1 MRNFVNI
8 RFENGLF
15 NINYNKEK
23 NVIMNYKLFLENVK
37 KEVAGRSGKD
47 AHVVLNH
54 IIKNNGR
61 ELDGIAIMEKSS
73 HIAPT
78 IYLNGYYEQYMS
90 GRSIESVAD
99 EVVSLHIKNRDGI
112 RLCSEYF
119 ESYGKLRKVIVY
131 KLINYEKNKKLL
143 SDVPHKRI
151 LDLAVVFYCLID
163 QSGGVSATA
172 LIHREHI
179 KKWGITEETL
189 YNDALKNTPVLLK
202 SSITPMSSL
211 LHEIARECGDDRAS
225 RVVDEMECEGDTCGE
240 SLYVLTNS
248 SRVNG
253 AACIL
258 YDNLLGSFAEVI
270 HADLYIL
277 PSSVHEVILLP
288 KLNSFDKSDLLNMV
302 REVNEQGVA
311 EDEVLSDNVYEYNR
325 KDGVI
330 TL

>member
-1 MRNFVNI
+1 
-8 RFENGLF
+8 
-15 NINYNKEK
+15 
-23 NVIMNYKLFLENVK
+23 MNYKSFLDSVK
-37 KEVAGRSGKD
+37 KEVELQSDKN
-47 AHVVLNH
+47 VNVMLNH

-61 ELDGIAIMEKSS
+61 ELDGIAVMEKDS

-78 IYLNGYYEQYMS
+78 IYLNGYFEQYKK
-90 GRSIESVAD
+90 GRSIKSVAG
-99 EVVSLHIKNRDGI
+99 EVLRLHRQNRDSV
-112 RLCSEYF
+112 RLSSEYF
-119 ESYGKLRKVIVY
+119 DNYESLRNVIVY

-163 QSGGVSATA
+163 QKKGVSATA
-172 LIHREHI
+172 LIHNEHL
-179 KKWGITEETL
+179 KKWGITEDTL
-189 YNDALKNTPVLLK
+189 YDDALKNTPVLLK

-211 LHEIARECGDDRAS
+211 LHEIAKECKDERAAK
-225 RVVDEMECEGDTCGE
+225 VVDEIESDEGIGE
-240 SLYVLTNS
+240 EALYVLTNS

-253 AACIL
+253 AACML

-277 PSSVHEVILLP
+277 PSSIHEVILLP
-288 KLNSFDKSDLLNMV
+288 KINTFNKSDLLNMV